1 MPELQIRMDFWK
13 KISTFSYFIREDRLQ
28 EVNKMV
34 RLSKEQHDDCW
45 KKLMQWDVADSEHQR
60 F

>member
-1 MPELQIRMDFWK
+1 MPEPQIRMDFWK

-34 RLSKEQHDDCW
+34 RLSKEQHDDC
-45 KKLMQWDVADSEHQR
+45 
-60 F
+60 